1 VIAKVS
7 QLASM
12 SDDTLSAR
20 FRQTGLKL
28 TAPRRAVIALLGNRP
43 AEHLS
48 AEEVYQA
55 LRAQGVSIHLSSVYR
70 TLNLL
75 AGLGLMH
82 RIFLSDAHAHFE
94 FHHQEEV
101 HLVCVVCGNVE
112 EAPAPADDSLGRSLR
127 QLAEKRGFEATRFQV
142 KVEGRCRQCAWGEQ
156 QREGGKL
163 AEY

>member
-1 VIAKVS
+1 
-7 QLASM
+7 M
-12 SDDTLSAR
+12 SADSLSVR

-28 TAPRRAVIALLGNRP
+28 TAPRRAVLALLGNRP

-75 AGLGLMH
+75 AGLGLLH

-101 HLVCVVCGNVE
+101 HLVCVVCGNVA

-127 QLAEKRGFEATRFQV
+127 RLAEKRGFQATRFQV
-142 KVEGRCRQCAWGEQ
+142 KVEGKCRRCSSGDKHRK
-156 QREGGKL
+156 GGKRVG
-163 AEY
+163 YSR